1 MDSVRLAILGALAAS
16 RVGMEHSDVL
26 RANGLMV
33 IALSG
38 RQVSSITRF
47 DNSNLA
53 RFGLP
58 RTLDA

>member
-1 MDSVRLAILGALAAS
+1 MVLTLAGDRISAL
-16 RVGMEHSDVL
+16 
-26 RANGLMV
+26 
-33 IALSG
+33 
-38 RQVSSITRF
+38 TRF